1 MYGKNFSNPTYASV
15 SGKNNIVFVIHNLFH
30 MEELSHIAESSRL
43 ERPLCILY
51 GESNA
56 DTTSL
61 GNTRCISSGY
71 CFNSLQSLPPPYPP
85 CYGHP
90 HEMASLRIHQAL
102 RDAPPAI
109 LYFEGALGFHCLQAR
124 RVLGEYP
131 ETIFLM
137 RPSPLSNP
145 DMSPLPL
152 RATRESFSLRYCAE
166 HSDVLLA
173 DAPDGT
179 AEQFLKDASH
189 LSNKIFTPS
198 EGWKA
203 VLENRIPPP
212 SSYCK
217 THPLPT
223 LSVCMAHY
231 NHARYLPWALD
242 SLEQQTYPD
251 FEVIVTDDGSTDAE
265 ARKIFAEEERRRDA
279 RFRFFRKENSGP
291 GETRNFCAAQATGD
305 CLVFMD
311 ADNLAAPGMLRTFA
325 EAMAR
330 TQVDA
335 LTCHFEAFP
344 ADYIGLMPP
353 RRLYRSAPTG
363 QDLVTGL
370 LENMFGDTN
379 MAVRSSVFRALG
391 GMHPTRTGV
400 EDWEFLARLGLT
412 GHTQDVIPET
422 LFYYRLTPE
431 GISRNNAHM
440 NTLECI
446 YGTYK
451 RYGLHEDL
459 AQKLI
464 ERFLLPY
471 HKLAMDGN
479 LLVTESVFLRQAV
492 RIGLFLEK
500 LYQNLCPTGS
510 KRQRFFTTCRH
521 FHQKVFPNKTPSP
534 SSFS

>member
-1 MYGKNFSNPTYASV
+1 MKNLYKIICAVTTLEQIKKFLSLSNIHSQVYTWEFIYCGKD
-15 SGKNNIVFVIHNLFH
+15 NINKINLNSK
-30 MEELSHIAESSRL
+30 LSYKFIQLKDIPFPS
-43 ERPLCILY
+43 
-51 GESNA
+51 
-56 DTTSL
+56 
-61 GNTRCISSGY
+61 
-71 CFNSLQSLPPPYPP
+71 PP
-85 CYGHP
+85 CHCHP
-90 HEMASLRIHQAL
+90 HESASWLLHNAVQGKNA
-102 RDAPPAI
+102 DI
-109 LYFEGALGFHCLQAR
+109 LYFEETLGFHCIQAKR
-124 RVLGEYP
+124 TLGEY
-131 ETIFLM
+131 TKTLLVCGLTQNFL
-137 RPSPLSNP
+137 PTNPLI
-145 DMSPLPL
+145 PL
-152 RATRESFSLRYCAE
+152 RETRREFNISYVLTNADIILANEFSLI
-166 HSDVLLA
+166 
-173 DAPDGT
+173 
-179 AEQFLKDASH
+179 EQIPFPKKFIFEKLFYLQDCNELSIKDLYAQ
-189 LSNKIFTPS
+189 LPS
-198 EGWKA
+198 S
-203 VLENRIPPP
+203 PP
-212 SSYCK
+212 SY
-217 THPLPT
+217 PLPT

-265 ARKIFAEEERRRDA
+265 ARKVFTEQERRRDA

-464 ERFLLPY
+464 ERFLFPY

-521 FHQKVFPNKTPSP
+521 FHQKVFLNKTPSP